1 MLISLHIRDFVIVD
15 RADINF
21 KNGFTVFTGE
31 TGAGKSILIDA
42 LLLTLGQRASASV
55 VRSGCTKADIS
66 SVFSVDDELRS
77 WLTERDFEADELI
90 LRRVIDS
97 NSNSKAYINGVPST
111 LAQMKELAEL
121 LIDIHGQH
129 AHQLL
134 LRAQSQRNLLDTQGG
149 HISLVHELSSAWS
162 KWQYSLAQL
171 EEAKSR
177 SQNIER
183 EIAQVQWE
191 LGEIQELAPIEGEW
205 ERINEEHTRLSNAE
219 ELIEGVARIINKLD
233 KESDDDYKSG
243 VYGVIDSLSQCV
255 SILSELVSNDK
266 SLNPILESLESARIN
281 SDEANGELRR
291 YLENVENDPSALE
304 SVESRLRKYYDLAK
318 KFRYQPEETFKHK
331 SKLESKLNELQ
342 VSVDIEAIEL
352 KVSEYES
359 KYRNIATELT
369 KARKATAT
377 ALSKDITEAMQTLA
391 MEGGKFEVVLETLS
405 QPTSYGME
413 SVQFMVAGHS
423 GTAVRPLSKVASGG
437 ELARLSLA
445 ISVIASRAKQVPT
458 LIFDEVDSGI
468 GGGVAEIVGK
478 LLRQLSAEHQVLCV
492 THLPQVAAC
501 AHNHFEVNKEN
512 VDGGTISTIK
522 ELDANQRVE
531 EVARMLGGVK
541 ITSTTKAHAKELI
554 DSSSNS

>member
-1 MLISLHIRDFVIVD
+1 
-15 RADINF
+15 
-21 KNGFTVFTGE
+21 
-31 TGAGKSILIDA
+31 
-42 LLLTLGQRASASV
+42 
-55 VRSGCTKADIS
+55 
-66 SVFSVDDELRS
+66 
-77 WLTERDFEADELI
+77 
-90 LRRVIDS
+90 
-97 NSNSKAYINGVPST
+97 
-111 LAQMKELAEL
+111 
-121 LIDIHGQH
+121 
-129 AHQLL
+129 
-134 LRAQSQRNLLDTQGG
+134 
-149 HISLVHELSSAWS
+149 
-162 KWQYSLAQL
+162 
-171 EEAKSR
+171 
-177 SQNIER
+177 
-183 EIAQVQWE
+183 
-191 LGEIQELAPIEGEW
+191 
-205 ERINEEHTRLSNAE
+205 
-219 ELIEGVARIINKLD
+219 
-233 KESDDDYKSG
+233 
-243 VYGVIDSLSQCV
+243 
-255 SILSELVSNDK
+255 
-266 SLNPILESLESARIN
+266 
-281 SDEANGELRR
+281 
-291 YLENVENDPSALE
+291 
-304 SVESRLRKYYDLAK
+304 
-318 KFRYQPEETFKHK
+318 
-331 SKLESKLNELQ
+331 
-342 VSVDIEAIEL
+342 
-352 KVSEYES
+352 
-359 KYRNIATELT
+359 
-369 KARKATAT
+369 
-377 ALSKDITEAMQTLA
+377 MQTLA